1 MTFLPVLFCHS
12 ELTPISEGVV
22 VGSNPEENPVPIPL
36 IVQKMETL
44 KARREELELAELARR
59 FEKIDTQEQ
68 VLENC
73 PSIHAN
79 AHPSMQMYKCFSTS
93 VVNTS

>member
-1 MTFLPVLFCHS
+1 
-12 ELTPISEGVV
+12 VV

-68 VLENC
+68 VIENSKPCICSSVHPFDC
-73 PSIHAN
+73 PSIQAN

-93 VVNTS
+93 VINTT